1 MFNYKLM
8 ARKFTLALGLIVLCS
23 LTISGARKPQLGI
36 SFHLE
41 GSQSDG
47 AKMVQPMRL
56 GNPPK
61 TYYFRRAPEMSKR
74 HIKGYYPFPANDG
87 SGFGVAFKLNQNGTD
102 ALTTVSTVAQ
112 GRKLLT
118 VIDSEPVDFI
128 VLNEPIHDG
137 YIVVWGGLTKADLAK
152 FDKEFPRI
160 QPSKSNTQSLIPERA
175 TSREETREA
184 PPIRVEESGTEE
196 PNKKR
201 KRLFNFGSSKK
212 DS

>member
-41 GSQSDG
+41 GSQSD
-47 AKMVQPMRL
+47 
-56 GNPPK
+56 
-61 TYYFRRAPEMSKR
+61 
-74 HIKGYYPFPANDG
+74 
-87 SGFGVAFKLNQNGTD
+87 
-102 ALTTVSTVAQ
+102 AQ